1 MAIWSTVETGIGI
14 AASAAATLRPLFKA
28 YFGSSHLAGNT
39 SSNNWP
45 RSGNSGYVQN
55 KASGGEEYGLR
66 KKVRTSNGVTTLI
79 DADADERGE
88 AGRGKF
94 EAGGWD
100 SQSKLRGG
108 SDDDAEW
115 RSGIM
120 KTTGTTRTEL

>member
-1 MAIWSTVETGIGI
+1 M
-14 AASAAATLRPLFKA
+14 R
-28 YFGSSHLAGNT
+28 
-39 SSNNWP
+39 
-45 RSGNSGYVQN
+45 N
-55 KASGGEEYGLR
+55 KGARG
-66 KKVRTSNGVTTLI
+66 TGVTTLI
-79 DADADERGE
+79 EGDADERGE

-108 SDDDAEW
+108 SDDDSEW

>member
-1 MAIWSTVETGIGI
+1 M
-14 AASAAATLRPLFKA
+14 
-28 YFGSSHLAGNT
+28 
-39 SSNNWP
+39 
-45 RSGNSGYVQN
+45 QN

-66 KKVRTSNGVTTLI
+66 KKVRSSNGVTTLI

-108 SDDDAEW
+108 SDDDTEW

-120 KTTGTTRTEL
+120 KTTGTTRTGL